1 MLPVEPLGALASR
14 SRILRRV
21 RPTIEPSSPASE
33 SRVSSDV
40 NLRPA
45 SVDRILSAP
54 GDPRLGDL
62 LAGNH
67 QGEPEVVMV
76 GFPVDEGVR
85 RNGGRVGASHGPSA
99 IRPWLHR
106 MTPESRDGG
115 RMHSALERVADLG
128 DLAPSGDL
136 ERDQEALAEVL
147 APHLAAGRT
156 AIVLGGGHETA
167 YGVFLAHA
175 MAKRRVF
182 IANLDAHPDVRPLRE
197 IDGRLVGHSGSPFR
211 QAIEHP
217 SQTCRGYAV
226 AGLQPASVA
235 AEHVRWL
242 RDRGAVAA
250 FIDELPRD
258 AAGALDP
265 LAAMPPWTGAAD
277 ERHQRVMA
285 TLDLDAVEAASAPGV
300 SAPSP
305 AGLPV
310 ESWLAAAE
318 RLGRDAR
325 VASLDLV
332 ELAPPHDPDG
342 RTARL
347 AALTIWRF
355 LRGWSGRLES
365 DR

>member
-1 MLPVEPLGALASR
+1 MTNA
-14 SRILRRV
+14 
-21 RPTIEPSSPASE
+21 
-33 SRVSSDV
+33 V

-45 SVDRILSAP
+45 SVDRVPSAP

-62 LAGNH
+62 LASS
-67 QGEPEVVMV
+67 GESAAAAVIV

-85 RNGGRVGASHGPSA
+85 RNGGRVGASQGPAA
-99 IRPWLHR
+99 IRHWLFR
-106 MTPESRDGG
+106 MTPEPRDEG
-115 RMHSALERVADLG
+115 RMRSTLGRVADLG
-128 DLAPSGDL
+128 DLVSTGDL
-136 ERDQEALAEVL
+136 ERDQEALAQVL
-147 APHLAAGRT
+147 APHLAHGRT

-175 MAKRRVF
+175 MARRRVF

-197 IDGRLVGHSGSPFR
+197 LDGRLVGHSGSPFR

-217 SQTCRGYAV
+217 SQACAGYAV

-235 AEHVRWL
+235 AAHRQWM
-242 RDRGAVAA
+242 RDRGAAAA

-258 AAGALDP
+258 GAGVPDP
-265 LAAMPPWTGAAD
+265 LAALPPWRADGD
-277 ERHQRVMA
+277 ERHGSIMA
-285 TLDLDAVEAASAPGV
+285 SLDLDAVEAASAPGV

-318 RLGRDAR
+318 GLGLDPR

-332 ELAPPHDPDG
+332 ELSPPHDPDG

-347 AALTIWRF
+347 AALTVWRF
-355 LRGWSGRLES
+355 LRGWSGRA
-365 DR
+365 